1 MHTKNF
7 FYVDIIMTTIFHFE
21 NIEIFF
27 SKEKHYFIDVS
38 CVFLFTIDILI
49 PNLIFGIEKLYF
61 RIVCKYHIF
70 IDTSFESQKVLKL
83 RKFYS
88 NDKFLYYTVY
98 ITREHKNRRMGR
110 GHVSMRGFPAP
121 VPPPL
126 SSRD

>member
-1 MHTKNF
+1 MFICLNLKSNREIFSKNLTKSQIIVKQIMHTKNF

-98 ITREHKNRRMGR
+98 IDT
-110 GHVSMRGFPAP
+110 
-121 VPPPL
+121 
-126 SSRD
+126 